1 MKFKVR
7 ETSIKYGKEKAK
19 AKHKEEKEL
28 EERVKHLQ
36 EEVDNSINDTER
48 GNLLTL

>member
-1 MKFKVR
+1 M
-7 ETSIKYGKEKAK
+7 KYGKGRAK
-19 AKHKEEKEL
+19 TKHKEEKEL

-48 GNLLTL
+48 GNLLTSLN